1 MTQRSAA
8 SQLTRREVL
17 EGMGVGLAA
26 LTVSTALGSLS
37 PAEARAQ
44 SVALAHF
51 TPAQGRTLEA
61 LGEALLPGA
70 RLAGIAHYVD
80 DQLGRERPLLILK
93 YLDYDGSYGDFYRQ
107 GLAALDRLSLAQ
119 NKKSFVDS
127 SAAQKTETLKS
138 ISSAQPKE
146 WGSGPPAPLFFYATR
161 SDAVDVFYG
170 TQSGFARLSIPYLA
184 HIAPPKD
191 W

>member
-1 MTQRSAA
+1 MTRQPAA
-8 SQLTRREVL
+8 TPLTRREVL

-44 SVALAHF
+44 GVALAYF
-51 TPAQGRTLEA
+51 NPAQSRTLEA

-70 RLAGIAHYVD
+70 RLAGMAHFID
-80 DQLGRERPLLILK
+80 DQIGRERPLLILK

-107 GLAALDRLSLAQ
+107 GLAALDRLSVAQ
-119 NKKSFVDS
+119 NQKSFADS
-127 SAAQKTETLKS
+127 SAAQKTQTLKS
-138 ISSAQPKE
+138 ISSTQPKE
-146 WGSGPPAPLFFYATR
+146 WGAGPPAPLFFYATR
-161 SDAVDVFYG
+161 SDAVDVVYG
-170 TQSGFARLSIPYLA
+170 TQSGFKRLEIPYLA

>member
-8 SQLTRREVL
+8 FQLTRREVL

-37 PAEARAQ
+37 PAEARTQ
-44 SVALAHF
+44 GVALAHF

-93 YLDYDGSYGDFYRQ
+93 YLDYEGSYGDFYRQ
-107 GLAALDRLSLAQ
+107 GLAALDRLSLSQ
-119 NKKSFVDS
+119 NKKSFADS

-138 ISSAQPKE
+138 ISSAQPAG

-170 TQSGFARLSIPYLA
+170 TQSGFKRLEIPYLA

>member
-1 MTQRSAA
+1 MTEQTILSP
-8 SQLTRREVL
+8 LTRREVL

-26 LTVSTALGSLS
+26 LTVSTALGNFS

-44 SVALAHF
+44 GVALAHF
-51 TPAQGRTLEA
+51 TPVQGRALEA

-70 RLAGIAHYVD
+70 RLAGIAHFID

-93 YLDYDGSYGDFYRQ
+93 YLDYEGSYGDFYRQ

-127 SAAQKTETLKS
+127 SAAQKMGTLKS
-138 ISSAQPKE
+138 ISSVQPKE

-161 SDAVDVFYG
+161 MDAVDVFYG
-170 TQSGFARLSIPYLA
+170 TQSGFKRLEIPYLP
-184 HIAPPKD
+184 HIVPPRD